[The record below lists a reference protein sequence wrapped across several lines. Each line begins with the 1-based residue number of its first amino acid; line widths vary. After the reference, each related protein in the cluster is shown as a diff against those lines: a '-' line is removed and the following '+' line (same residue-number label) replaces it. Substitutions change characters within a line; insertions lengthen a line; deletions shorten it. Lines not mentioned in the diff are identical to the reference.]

1 MLTPQQRTD
10 LIEAMTGDGP
20 TMMTIDAGYTYLG
33 QFIAHDITEQA
44 APRNNHQP
52 TAALDLDSLYGATVP
67 AVLDSRGRFVIGRSE
82 DDIPD
87 LLRDASGRARIPEMR
102 NDDNVIVAQLHL
114 FWQRFHNF
122 LIDHR
127 LASNFEQARELTIK
141 VFLLMVVED
150 YLQLLLAPA
159 VFEQYFRRGER
170 HWLGLPLSPV
180 PLLFSKAAFRF
191 GHSMVR
197 DFYEIAGQPHD
208 TEQLFRADR
217 PLTRE
222 FHIAWRGFFGWPGV
236 PTGTPDALA
245 IDTLITPKMTRIAF
259 PPGQVTN
266 IVAKNIA
273 ASETLPGTGVQIVE
287 QFLSQNPHLANAF
300 QLAPQMQLSPDLVG
314 VPNITAADLP
324 LWPYILNEA
333 AVEAGGA
340 RLGTF
345 GSLICAEVLA
355 NSIEAAGLLS
365 WPLRFADAL
374 DSLGLLGARIQEVAV
389 VHQRP
394 LPTHDRAGR
403 LFCMRHL
410 IELLEPTTAN
420 NEGANHG

>member
-1 MLTPQQRTD
+1 MLTAQQRTA
-10 LIEAMTGDGP
+10 LIDAMTGDGP

-44 APRNNHQP
+44 APRNNHRP
-52 TAALDLDSLYGATVP
+52 TAALDLDSLYGTTVP
-67 AVLDSRGRFVIGRSE
+67 AVIDARGRFVIGRSE

-87 LLRDASGRARIPEMR
+87 LLREPSGRARIPEMR

-122 LIDHR
+122 VVDQGLSGSFD
-127 LASNFEQARELTIK
+127 EARELTIK
-141 VFLLMVVED
+141 AFLLVVVED

-159 VFEQYFRRGER
+159 VFDRYFRRGER
-170 HWLGLPLSPV
+170 HWLNLPTSPV
-180 PLLFSKAAFRF
+180 PPLFTKAAFRF
-191 GHSMVR
+191 GHTMVR
-197 DFYEIAGQPHD
+197 DFYEIAGEPRD

-217 PLTRE
+217 PLTKE
-222 FHIAWRGFFGWPGV
+222 FRIAWNGFFGWPGV

-259 PPGQVTN
+259 PPGQQTN
-266 IVAKNIA
+266 IVEKNIQ
-273 ASETLPGTGVQIVE
+273 ASETLPGTGVQLVHR
-287 QFLSQNPHLANAF
+287 FLSQNPSLASVF
-300 QLAPQMQLSPDLVG
+300 ELAPQNRLSPDLAHLD
-314 VPNITAADLP
+314 NICVADLP

-333 AVEAGGA
+333 AVATGGE

-365 WPLRFADAL
+365 WPVRFEDAL
-374 DSLGLLGARIQEVAV
+374 HSLGLLGDRIQEVAA
-389 VHQRP
+389 VHNRP
-394 LPTHDRAGR
+394 LPRQGHPGR
-403 LFCMRHL
+403 SFCMRHL
-410 IELLEPTTAN
+410 IELLEPT
-420 NEGANHG
+420 NH

>member
-1 MLTPQQRTD
+1 
-10 LIEAMTGDGP
+10 MTGDGP
-20 TMMTIDAGYTYLG
+20 TMMTLDAGYTYLG

-44 APRNNHQP
+44 APRNDHRP
-52 TAALDLDSLYGATVP
+52 TAALDLDSLYGTTVP
-67 AVLDSRGRFVIGRSE
+67 AVLDSCGRFVIGRSE
-82 DDIPD
+82 HDIPD
-87 LLRDASGRARIPEMR
+87 LLRDTSGRARIPEMR
-102 NDDNVIVAQLHL
+102 NDDNIIVAQLHL

-122 LIDHR
+122 LIDR
-127 LASNFEQARELTIK
+127 DLASSFDQARQLTIK
-141 VFLLMVVED
+141 TFLLLIVED

-159 VFEQYFRRGER
+159 VFDRYFRRGER
-170 HWLGLPLSPV
+170 HWLNFSTSPV

-197 DFYEIAGQPHD
+197 DFYEIAGQPRD
-208 TEQLFRADR
+208 TEQLFRADQ

-222 FHIAWRGFFGWPGV
+222 FRIAWSSFFGWPGV

-259 PPGQVTN
+259 PPGQQTN
-266 IVAKNIA
+266 IVEKNIL
-273 ASETLPGTGVQIVE
+273 ASESLPGAGVQLVQ
-287 QFLSQNPHLANAF
+287 QFLLQNPSLATVF
-300 QLAPQMQLSPDLVG
+300 QLAPQTQLSPDLVG
-314 VPNITAADLP
+314 LDNLTVADLP
-324 LWPYILNEA
+324 LWPYLLNEA

-365 WPLRFADAL
+365 WPLKFEDAL
-374 DSLGLLGARIQEVAV
+374 QALGLLGDRIREVATI
-389 VHQRP
+389 HHRP
-394 LPTHDRAGR
+394 LPGEGRTGR

-410 IELLEPTTAN
+410 IELLEPSAADN
-420 NEGANHG
+420 QGADHG